1 MNEIRYT
8 IRLLYLPV
16 RGPYRNVQQRHL
28 LSDRKIYISRSSETT
43 SSIFQNNLVVQFG
56 VFLPSAH
63 NESRGHGSVGI
74 TLSSVQAHP
83 MNYTSFFLQRNFME
97 PPRTPPEVVISY
109 EIIDSGTLGRLGFL
123 LRVRKNRALE
133 LRLWYNHV
141 YLPCPELTSPNPPF
155 LPLYSASGTYYLR
168 GNPTTRC
175 SPKQKSVSTFIESFT
190 PATPTYSYHHQYQ
203 LNSQGCPQVC
213 GTIHSF

>member
-74 TLSSVQAHP
+74 TLSSVQAQP
-83 MNYTSFFLQRNFME
+83 MNYTSFFLRRNFME
-97 PPRTPPEVVISY
+97 PPLILPEVVISY
-109 EIIDSGTLGRLGFL
+109 EIIGSGTLGRLGFL

-133 LRLWYNHV
+133 LRLYTTM
-141 YLPCPELTSPNPPF
+141 YLISTMSRSYFSSPAFFTTLLLPAVLIPSNGNPCHL
-155 LPLYSASGTYYLR
+155 LYS
-168 GNPTTRC
+168 
-175 SPKQKSVSTFIESFT
+175 
-190 PATPTYSYHHQYQ
+190 
-203 LNSQGCPQVC
+203 
-213 GTIHSF
+213 